1 MHNETKVNTNSA
13 EFTSAQQKN
22 FLAPEERFIGRI
34 DTPYGVHLIKRGEAM
49 DQACMRAT
57 QLTSLLAVIQGDVP
71 EAFSS
76 LRDSL
81 QDSIVW
87 MALQAAQEMEQLV
100 EFVALEAKGGAA

>member
-13 EFTSAQQKN
+13 EFISAQQKN
-22 FLAPEERFIGRI
+22 FLSLEERFIGRI

-49 DQACMRAT
+49 DQARMRAT

-76 LRDSL
+76 LRSDL

-100 EFVALEAKGGAA
+100 EFVAEEAKGDRA